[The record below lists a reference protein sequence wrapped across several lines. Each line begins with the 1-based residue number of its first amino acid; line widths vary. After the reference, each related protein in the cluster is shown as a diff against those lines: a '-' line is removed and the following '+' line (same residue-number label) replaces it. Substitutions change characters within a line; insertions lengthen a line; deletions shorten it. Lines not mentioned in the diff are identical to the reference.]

1 MRGPALGRRRRSWP
15 FGILVAACVVML
27 VVLLGLGDYLALD
40 HRLGRID
47 ITPTSGAGETWVIAG
62 SDSRADL
69 PAGTNV
75 YGTTADAPGQ
85 RADVVLVVHK
95 QAGKTSILSLP
106 RDLLVWPKTSTP
118 ARLTLTLQQP
128 QMLVD
133 SLCNLGIP
141 TNHLAMVGMAGFAKV
156 IDALGGVTVTVP
168 YPVTDAYTG
177 LEITTAGTQK
187 LTGVQA
193 LALVRSRHPRQLIN
207 GAWVQAAD
215 AAGTEDR
222 TEWAGRVFH
231 ATLTQAKRAALN
243 PIRAQALAWAAAGAL
258 RTDPGTSL
266 ADLARIWPANATIMT
281 VPADEAPGTYI
292 AEVTTA
298 TRDALSAA
306 GFAPGNCRPHQ

>member
-47 ITPTSGAGETWVIAG
+47 ITPTSGAGDHPSLAG

-85 RADVVLVVHK
+85 RAGVLVFGH
-95 QAGKTSILSLP
+95 
-106 RDLLVWPKTSTP
+106 TSTP

-177 LEITTAGTQK
+177 LEIPTAGTQK

-193 LALVRSRHPRQLIN
+193 LALVRSRHPEELVN

-215 AAGTEDR
+215 AAGTQDR

-231 ATLTQAKRAALN
+231 AT
-243 PIRAQALAWAAAGAL
+243 
-258 RTDPGTSL
+258 
-266 ADLARIWPANATIMT
+266 
-281 VPADEAPGTYI
+281 
-292 AEVTTA
+292 
-298 TRDALSAA
+298 
-306 GFAPGNCRPHQ
+306 